1 MKLDIEF
8 DDETIEKLA
17 AAIAEKIG
25 TNGNLAAATDG
36 GDDDF
41 EGGDTP
47 AEITLTDV
55 QDAIKEAVGAYG
67 KDKIKAFVKK
77 TTGVDKVVDIPK
89 EKYQA
94 VLDGLKKVKK

>member
-25 TNGNLAAATDG
+25 TNGNIAAEA
-36 GDDDF
+36 DDF
-41 EGGDTP
+41 ETAEEEKP
-47 AEITLTDV
+47 AEITLTDM
-55 QDAIKEAVGAYG
+55 QDAVKEAVGKHG
-67 KDKIKAFVKK
+67 KDKIKAMVKK
-77 TTGVDKVVDIPK
+77 VAGADKVVDIPK

-94 VLDGLKKVKK
+94 VLDGLKKVK